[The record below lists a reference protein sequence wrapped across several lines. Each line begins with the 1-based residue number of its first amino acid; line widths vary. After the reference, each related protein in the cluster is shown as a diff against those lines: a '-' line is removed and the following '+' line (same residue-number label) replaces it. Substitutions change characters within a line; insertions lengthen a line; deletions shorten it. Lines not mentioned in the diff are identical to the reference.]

1 LQVYSPFANLSVTIT
16 SYQHFFLRKPRKA
29 SRSGLHFNAIFLY
42 LLITIITQGVRMRR
56 VFFLIP
62 VFIVILRAQSIDPK
76 SRIGYESIQASDLKS
91 HLTILT
97 SDSLEGRETTYP
109 GQKKAANYIADIFKK
124 LHLEAIGDNG
134 TYFQHFDVEVSR
146 VGPDTK
152 IITDVNGEKKNF
164 TWGTD
169 FISEGTKDTIV
180 SGPAVFVGFTDTEL
194 DSTAK
199 TKLAG
204 RIVFVFIG
212 KKNFVGDT
220 SASATMRRLYAIR
233 RDAGAAAAFMIPDFD
248 GPATLQKVQEIM
260 SSLGS
265 DKGTIKMK
273 DSTSQVRQQYIRFL
287 ISPEIAETVLKPS
300 GKSLIQLKNEL
311 LLKQQFSPV
320 FIDNVTVTIISKAIH
335 ETKQTENIIGFLP
348 GSDPELKSQVVV
360 FSAHYDH
367 LGKSRTGVL
376 YPGADDDGSGAVTI
390 LELAKAFSM
399 NPIKPKRS
407 LLFLTATGEEKGLL
421 GSKYYTNNPIISLN
435 KTLADLNIDMI
446 GRIDTTHEAVQD
458 TNYTYVIGSDKISP
472 ELDSLLRIA
481 NNESEHLE
489 LDYSYNGEND
499 PDRFYYRSD
508 HYNFARKGVPIVF
521 FFDGVHRDYHKP
533 TDTVD
538 KILFERMVKIG
549 RLIYNLGWRLAN
561 LNHPLTKIPV
571 QQ

>member
-1 LQVYSPFANLSVTIT
+1 
-16 SYQHFFLRKPRKA
+16 
-29 SRSGLHFNAIFLY
+29 
-42 LLITIITQGVRMRR
+42 MRR
-56 VFFLIP
+56 IFFLIP
-62 VFIVILRAQSIDPK
+62 LFIVVLRAQSIDPK
-76 SRIGYESIQASDLKS
+76 SRIGYESLQAADLKS
-91 HLTILT
+91 HLTVLA

-124 LHLEAIGDNG
+124 LHLEGIGDNG

-164 TWGTD
+164 IWGTD
-169 FISEGTKDTIV
+169 FISEGAKDTVV
-180 SGPAVFVGFTDTEL
+180 SGHAVFVGFTNTEL
-194 DSTAK
+194 DSTDK

-212 KKNFVGDT
+212 KKNFAGDS

-233 RDAGAAAAFMIPDFD
+233 RDAGAAAALMIPDIE
-248 GPATLQKVQEIM
+248 GPATFQKVQEIM

-265 DKGTIKMK
+265 DKGTMKMK
-273 DSTSQVRQQYIRFL
+273 DSTSQLRQQYVRFL
-287 ISPEIAETVLKPS
+287 VAPEIAETVLKPS
-300 GKSLIQLKNEL
+300 GKSLNQLKNEAL
-311 LLKQQFSPV
+311 NNKQFNPV

-335 ETKQTENIIGFLP
+335 ETKQTENVIGLLP

-367 LGKSRTGVL
+367 LGVSRTGIL

-390 LELAKAFSM
+390 LELAKAFSV
-399 NPIKPKRS
+399 NPVRPKRS
-407 LLFLTATGEEKGLL
+407 LLFMTVTGEEKGLF
-421 GSKYYTNNPIISLN
+421 GSKYYTNNPIIPLN

-446 GRIDTTHEAVQD
+446 GRIDTSHEAIRD
-458 TNYTYVIGSDKISP
+458 TNYIYVIGSDKISP

-481 NNESEHLE
+481 NHETERLE

-508 HYNFARKGVPIVF
+508 HYNFAKKGIPVVF

-549 RLIYNLGWRLAN
+549 RLIYDLGWRLAN
-561 LNHPLTKIPV
+561 LNLPLTKIPV